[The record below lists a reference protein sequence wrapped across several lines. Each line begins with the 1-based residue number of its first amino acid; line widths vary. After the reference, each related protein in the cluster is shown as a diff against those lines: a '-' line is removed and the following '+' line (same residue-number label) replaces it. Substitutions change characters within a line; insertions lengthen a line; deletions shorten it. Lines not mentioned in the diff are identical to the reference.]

1 MKKKIIITSL
11 ALAMA
16 MVSLK
21 PAHADDSK
29 IASDKTSK
37 IEENQKEE
45 KITETYIIKEIKDGN
60 VILNKKGNDTDL
72 YSIPKDKFGK
82 MSLEEGKVISITS
95 DGKMLMSN
103 PSQFAKIFEIKEEKA
118 DEKKITENFT
128 VKEINDKTVT
138 VEKEGSEGELYS
150 LEKKYFKED
159 VQVGDKYA
167 ISHNDVV
174 MTSFPAIFGKI
185 YEVKEIEA
193 KKEMANVTKIY
204 KVIEVNKDDYTIEY
218 LSEGDGSG
226 LIENSGDLFT
236 LPKEMV
242 KAELKLGDKLKISH
256 SEEILYSNPAQF
268 TKIEKIEKI
277 EDSNNKASEN
287 KKEKPSKE
295 KKEANK
301 KEDKKVDNKDKKKES
316 PQNNKGKA
324 PSKNP
329 KKNPKTGVLTSLLP
343 FSILTLSTAGLKL
356 SKKK

>member
-45 KITETYIIKEIKDGN
+45 KVTETYIIKEIKDGN

-82 MSLEEGKVISITS
+82 MGLEEGKVLSITS
-95 DGKMLMSN
+95 DGKILTSN
-103 PSQFAKIFEIKEEKA
+103 PGQFAKIFEIKEEKP
-118 DEKKITENFT
+118 DEKKITENFI
-128 VKEINDKTVT
+128 VKEINEETVT
-138 VEKEGSEGELYS
+138 VEKEGSEGELYR

-159 VQVGDKYA
+159 LQVGDKYA

-204 KVIEVNKDDYTIEY
+204 KVVEVNKDAYTIEY

-226 LIENSGDLFT
+226 LMENSGDLFT
-236 LPKEMV
+236 LPKDMV

-268 TKIEKIEKI
+268 TKIDKIEKI
-277 EDSNNKASEN
+277 NDKKKDAKEDKKENPTKDKKEN
-287 KKEKPSKE
+287 KKE
-295 KKEANK
+295 
-301 KEDKKVDNKDKKKES
+301 DNKDKKKES
-316 PQNNKGKA
+316 PQKNKTKV
-324 PSKNP
+324 PNKNP
-329 KKNPKTGVLTSLLP
+329 KKNPKTGVITSLLP
-343 FSILTLSTAGLKL
+343 FTVLSLSWASLKI

>member
-21 PAHADDSK
+21 PAFADDSK

-45 KITETYIIKEIKDGN
+45 KITETYIIKEIKDSN

-82 MSLEEGKVISITS
+82 MSLEEGKVLSITS
-95 DGKMLMSN
+95 DGKILTSN
-103 PSQFAKIFEIKEEKA
+103 PGQFAKIFEIKEEKP

-204 KVIEVNKDDYTIEY
+204 KVIEVNKDAYTIEY

-277 EDSNNKASEN
+277 EDPKNKASEN

-295 KKEANK
+295 KKEAN
-301 KEDKKVDNKDKKKES
+301 KKVDNKDKKKES

-329 KKNPKTGVLTSLLP
+329 KKNPKTGVLTSLIP

>member
-21 PAHADDSK
+21 PAFADDSK

-45 KITETYIIKEIKDGN
+45 KVTETYIIKEIKDGN

-82 MSLEEGKVISITS
+82 MGLEEGKVLSITS
-95 DGKMLMSN
+95 DGKILTSN
-103 PSQFAKIFEIKEEKA
+103 PGQFAKIFEIKEEKP
-118 DEKKITENFT
+118 DEKKITENFI
-128 VKEINDKTVT
+128 VKEINEDTVT
-138 VEKEGSEGELYS
+138 VEKEGSEGDLYR

-159 VQVGDKYA
+159 LQVGDKYE
-167 ISHNDVV
+167 ISHNDVI
-174 MTSFPAIFGKI
+174 MTSYPAIFQKI

-193 KKEMANVTKIY
+193 KKEMKNVTKIY
-204 KVIEVNKDDYTIEY
+204 KVVEVNKDAYTIEY

-236 LPKEMV
+236 LPKDMV

-268 TKIEKIEKI
+268 TKIDKIEKI
-277 EDSNNKASEN
+277 NDK
-287 KKEKPSKE
+287 
-295 KKEANK
+295 KKEAKEDKKENPTKDKKENK

-316 PQNNKGKA
+316 PQKNKTKA
-324 PSKNP
+324 ANKNP
-329 KKNPKTGVLTSLLP
+329 KKNPKTGVITSLLP
-343 FSILTLSTAGLKL
+343 FTVLSLSAASLKI

>member
-21 PAHADDSK
+21 PAFADDSK

-45 KITETYIIKEIKDGN
+45 KITETYIIKEIKDSN

-82 MSLEEGKVISITS
+82 MSLEEGKVLSITS
-95 DGKMLMSN
+95 DGKILTSN
-103 PSQFAKIFEIKEEKA
+103 PGQFAKIFEIKEEKP
-118 DEKKITENFT
+118 DEKKITENFI
-128 VKEINDKTVT
+128 VKEINEDTVT
-138 VEKEGSEGELYS
+138 VEKEGSEGELYR

-159 VQVGDKYA
+159 LQVGDKYE
-167 ISHNDVV
+167 ISHNDVI
-174 MTSFPAIFGKI
+174 MTSFPAIFQKI

-193 KKEMANVTKIY
+193 KKEMKNVTKIY
-204 KVIEVNKDDYTIEY
+204 KVVEVNKDAYTIEY

-268 TKIEKIEKI
+268 TKIDKIEKI
-277 EDSNNKASEN
+277 NDK
-287 KKEKPSKE
+287 
-295 KKEANK
+295 KKEAKEDKKENPTKDKKENK

-316 PQNNKGKA
+316 PQKNKTKA
-324 PSKNP
+324 PNKNP
-329 KKNPKTGVLTSLLP
+329 KKNPKTGVITSLLP
-343 FSILTLSTAGLKL
+343 FTVLSLSAASLKI

>member
-21 PAHADDSK
+21 PAFADDSK

-45 KITETYIIKEIKDGN
+45 KVTETYIIKEIKDGN

-82 MSLEEGKVISITS
+82 ISLEEGKVLSITS
-95 DGKMLMSN
+95 DGKILTSN
-103 PSQFAKIFEIKEEKA
+103 PGQFAKIFEIKEEKP
-118 DEKKITENFT
+118 DEKKITENFI
-128 VKEINDKTVT
+128 VKEINEETVT
-138 VEKEGSEGELYS
+138 VEKEGSEGDLYL

-159 VQVGDKYA
+159 LQVGDKYE
-167 ISHNDVV
+167 ISHNDVI
-174 MTSFPAIFGKI
+174 MTSFPAIFQKI

-193 KKEMANVTKIY
+193 KKEMKNVTKIY
-204 KVIEVNKDDYTIEY
+204 KVVEVNKDAYTIEY

-236 LPKEMV
+236 LPKDMV

-268 TKIEKIEKI
+268 TKIDKIEKI
-277 EDSNNKASEN
+277 NDK
-287 KKEKPSKE
+287 KKETKE
-295 KKEANK
+295 DKKENPTKDKKENK

-316 PQNNKGKA
+316 PQKNKTKA

-329 KKNPKTGVLTSLLP
+329 KKNPKTGVITSLLP
-343 FSILTLSTAGLKL
+343 FTVLSLSAASLKI